1 MSAKRSRARLSRC
14 GSYPCGWPLAVI
26 GVFGLAGC
34 SGEGPPAAPSTEP
47 AATPDAALEFV
58 TSAENDVAARS
69 EQLGRVAWVYNNF
82 ITYDTERLLERA
94 RAESIEADVLLANSA
109 ARFADVDVD
118 PQTRRK
124 LDQLRLGLTLPAP
137 QSEGAAEEL
146 AQITTRLA
154 STYSKGRIDLDGV
167 STTLDDLEVQM
178 REVRDPA
185 KLEEMW
191 TKWREVSKPMAA
203 DYARMVEVA
212 NAGARDLGFEDVGR
226 MWLAKYDMPADAMA
240 ATVDRLWSEVRPLYD
255 ELYCHVRA
263 ELNEHYGDSIVP
275 LYQPLR
281 ADLLGNMWAQD
292 WSALADLVGPP
303 ESDPGYDVTE
313 LLAEQSY
320 DAEGIVRAGERF
332 YTSLGLP
339 ALPDTF
345 WERSLLTRPADREV
359 VCHASAWDI
368 DSRDDIRIKM
378 CIRVNGDDFN
388 VVHHELGHNYYQRAY
403 QEQSPLFRSGAHDGF
418 HEAIGDFIA
427 LNVTPEYLVQIGLLP
442 PERLPSAQSDLSLL
456 MRVALDKIAFLP
468 FAYTMDQWRWSVF
481 SGEVTPATY
490 NDAWWALVLRNQ
502 GVRPP
507 NDRSDDSFD
516 PGAKFHI
523 ANNVPYLRYFLAYI
537 LQFQFYEAACKA
549 AGWEG
554 PLHRCS
560 LYGNRE
566 VGRHFNEMLAMG
578 ASKPWPDAL
587 ETFIGSREMN
597 GSALVAYFEPLMAW
611 LKQQNAGRQ
620 CGW

>member
-1 MSAKRSRARLSRC
+1 
-14 GSYPCGWPLAVI
+14 
-26 GVFGLAGC
+26 
-34 SGEGPPAAPSTEP
+34 
-47 AATPDAALEFV
+47 
-58 TSAENDVAARS
+58 
-69 EQLGRVAWVYNNF
+69 
-82 ITYDTERLLERA
+82 
-94 RAESIEADVLLANSA
+94 
-109 ARFADVDVD
+109 
-118 PQTRRK
+118 
-124 LDQLRLGLTLPAP
+124 
-137 QSEGAAEEL
+137 
-146 AQITTRLA
+146 
-154 STYSKGRIDLDGV
+154 
-167 STTLDDLEVQM
+167 
-178 REVRDPA
+178 
-185 KLEEMW
+185 
-191 TKWREVSKPMAA
+191 
-203 DYARMVEVA
+203 
-212 NAGARDLGFEDVGR
+212 
-226 MWLAKYDMPADAMA
+226 
-240 ATVDRLWSEVRPLYD
+240 
-255 ELYCHVRA
+255 
-263 ELNEHYGDSIVP
+263 
-275 LYQPLR
+275 
-281 ADLLGNMWAQD
+281 
-292 WSALADLVGPP
+292 VGPP

-313 LLAEQSY
+313 LLTEQSY
-320 DAEGIVRAGERF
+320 DAEGIVRTGERF

-339 ALPDTF
+339 ALPESF
-345 WERSLLTRPADREV
+345 WERSLLTRPADRDV
-359 VCHASAWDI
+359 VCHASAWNI

-378 CIRVNGDDFN
+378 CIHVNGDDFG
-388 VVHHELGHNYYQRAY
+388 VVHHELGHVYYSRAY

-442 PERLPSAQSDLSLL
+442 PNRLPSAQSDLSLL

-468 FAYTMDQWRWSVF
+468 FAYTMDQWRWDVF

-507 NDRSDDSFD
+507 NDRPADAFD

-560 LYGNRE
+560 LYGNEE

-578 ASKPWPDAL
+578 ASRPWPDAL
-587 ETFIGSREMN
+587 EAFIGSREMS
-597 GSALVAYFEPLMAW
+597 GSALVAYFEPLMTW